1 MTLRKTN
8 DTTATHGEKM
18 IQINIRLWTNK
29 LSDKPGKII
38 PKNAWGRGVVSLERN
53 KTHGIPS
60 GKQMTFNSMLDLGV
74 AIEKVLIEGGVVIHP
89 SRRTRKYSP
98 K

>member
-1 MTLRKTN
+1 MTSRKTN
-8 DTTATHGEKM
+8 DTTAAHGEKM
-18 IQINIRLWTNK
+18 IQINIRLWT
-29 LSDKPGKII
+29 DKMSEEPGKII
-38 PKNAWGRGVVSLERN
+38 PKNAWGSGVVSLERN
-53 KTHGIPS
+53 KAHGIVPS
-60 GKQMTFNSMLDLGV
+60 NPKPFNSMLDLGA